1 MAAPANDDDAG
12 RSPPRPPRGP
22 RAGGR
27 ALTIALGTMFLLLVA
42 LLARGP
48 RRHPR
53 QPQPAPP
60 VAAAAGSQAKPP
72 AEQRLDRAL
81 AELESM
87 PELDDE
93 RAKAVLSAIASAERS
108 DAGML
113 LPDGAVP
120 PPLPSSAPRA
130 ARFGV
135 VVVRYRGAQ
144 LAPLDAP
151 PRRDAYAKALALRE
165 IALKDFAGAVKLGD
179 PGSTIDV
186 GGVRRGDL
194 EPAIEYL
201 LFVLPKGEVSEV
213 VDAPR
218 GYWIMRRID

>member
-1 MAAPANDDDAG
+1 
-12 RSPPRPPRGP
+12 
-22 RAGGR
+22 
-27 ALTIALGTMFLLLVA
+27 MFLVLVA
-42 LLARGP
+42 ILARGP
-48 RRHPR
+48 RRAPR
-53 QPQPAPP
+53 LPPPAPP
-60 VAAAAGSQAKPP
+60 SAAAEGSEPKRP

-81 AELESM
+81 AELQSL
-87 PELDDE
+87 PEFDDE

-144 LAPLDAP
+144 LAPIDAP

-186 GGVRRGDL
+186 GSVRRGDL

>member
-12 RSPPRPPRGP
+12 PSPPRPPKAQRN
-22 RAGGR
+22 GGR
-27 ALTIALGTMFLLLVA
+27 SLTIALGTMFLVLVA
-42 LLARGP
+42 VLARGP
-48 RRHPR
+48 KRPPR
-53 QPQPAPP
+53 LPPAPP
-60 VAAAAGSQAKPP
+60 AAAVVEGSEPKRP
-72 AEQRLDRAL
+72 AEQRLERAI

-113 LPDGAVP
+113 LPDGALP
-120 PPLPSSAPRA
+120 PPLPSSAPKA

-151 PRRDAYAKALALRE
+151 PRRDALAKATALRE
-165 IALKDFAGAVKLGD
+165 IAQKDFAGAVKLGD
-179 PGSTIDV
+179 PGSTMDV
-186 GGVRRGDL
+186 GSVRRGDL

>member
-1 MAAPANDDDAG
+1 
-12 RSPPRPPRGP
+12 
-22 RAGGR
+22 
-27 ALTIALGTMFLLLVA
+27 MFLVVLGV
-42 LLARGP
+42 LARGP
-48 RRHPR
+48 RRPPR
-53 QPQPAPP
+53 SPAPAP
-60 VAAAAGSQAKPP
+60 LAAAQGSEPKRP
-72 AEQRLDRAL
+72 AEERLERAI
-81 AELESM
+81 AELQTM

-93 RAKAVLSAIASAERS
+93 RAKAMLSAIASAERS

-144 LAPLDAP
+144 LAPLEAP
-151 PRRDAYAKALALRE
+151 QRREALARAIVLRE
-165 IALKDFAGAVKLGD
+165 LAVKDFAAAVRAGD

-186 GGVRRGDL
+186 GSVRRGDL

-218 GYWIMRRID
+218 GYWIMRRVD